1 MKDSKITPRA
11 IHSRAS
17 EIQKEWK
24 NIYFGAVPYL
34 NAMKSLSSVS
44 DRYYEDSSESIVTYF
59 LANAQ
64 TFRGE
69 KARELKT
76 ELKNLFKTT
85 K

>member
-1 MKDSKITPRA
+1 MKDSKITQRA
-11 IHSRAS
+11 IHSIARDI
-17 EIQKEWK
+17 EREWK

-76 ELKNLFKTT
+76 ELKNLFKT
-85 K
+85 KK